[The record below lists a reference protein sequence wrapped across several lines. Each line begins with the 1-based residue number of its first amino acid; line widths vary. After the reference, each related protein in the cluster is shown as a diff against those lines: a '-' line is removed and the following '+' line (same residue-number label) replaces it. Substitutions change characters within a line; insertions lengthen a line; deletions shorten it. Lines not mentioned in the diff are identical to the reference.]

1 MRADAFKR
9 RDHAALAA
17 RILLAV
23 FGGYAFCWGVI
34 ALCAAATFPL
44 GAELHDGETLG
55 SILVLLIY
63 PAAFLWAFA
72 ARSLWRV
79 CAVLVGGGGLMA
91 AAASLIQMS
100 FISG

>member
-1 MRADAFKR
+1 MMQVDRAQR
-9 RDHAALAA
+9 RERVVLAT

-23 FGGYAFCWGVI
+23 VGGYALCWGVI

-44 GAELHDGETLG
+44 GADLHDGETLG
-55 SILVLLIY
+55 SILALLLY

-72 ARSLWRV
+72 ARSLFRV
-79 CAVLVGGGGLMA
+79 GAVLVGGGTLMT

-100 FISG
+100 VT

>member
-1 MRADAFKR
+1 MRAAALQR
-9 RDHAALAA
+9 RDHATLAA

-23 FGGYAFCWGVI
+23 LGGYAVCWGVI

-44 GAELHDGETLG
+44 GAEFHDGETLG
-55 SILVLLIY
+55 SILALLLY

-79 CAVLVGGGGLMA
+79 GAVLVGGGALMA
-91 AAASLIQMS
+91 AAASLIQM
-100 FISG
+100 GLG

>member
-1 MRADAFKR
+1 MRADAFRR
-9 RDHAALAA
+9 RDRATLAV

-23 FGGYAFCWGVI
+23 LGGYAFCWGVI

-44 GAELHDGETLG
+44 GAEFHDGETLG
-55 SILVLLIY
+55 SILALILY

-79 CAVLVGGGGLMA
+79 GAALVGGGALMA
-91 AAASLIQMS
+91 AAASLIQTNL
-100 FISG
+100 I

>member
-1 MRADAFKR
+1 MRTDALQR
-9 RDHAALAA
+9 RDHVALAA

-23 FGGYAFCWGVI
+23 LGGYALCWGVI
-34 ALCAAATFPL
+34 ALCAAGTFPL
-44 GAELHDGETLG
+44 GAEFHDGETLG
-55 SILVLLIY
+55 SILALLLY

-79 CAVLVGGGGLMA
+79 GAVLVGGGTLMA

-100 FISG
+100 LT